1 MVFRRTNYNNRT
13 TYTYKSV
20 TGETITFAPEDA
32 NGEVTADLIKCLH
45 SLDDKEVYNNIKNH
59 KPQLSDDEKATI
71 REWEKTHPREEAPKN
86 WIMSLDAFY
95 GDSDSD
101 MDRSYLMREVYDRLC
116 KEDLAT
122 TRLWE
127 VMDDMPD
134 KQRRAFLLV
143 ELYGYTMTEVAD
155 KLYCSIANVSKLVA
169 RAKKFI
175 EKNYYV

>member
-20 TGETITFAPEDA
+20 TGETITFASGDA
-32 NGEVTADLIKCLH
+32 NGEITADLIKCLH

-59 KPQLSDDEKATI
+59 KPQLSDDEKAAI
-71 REWEKTHPREEAPKN
+71 REWEKAHPREEVPKK

-101 MDRSYLMREVYDRLC
+101 MDRSYLMREVYDRSC

-134 KQRRAFLLV
+134 KQHRAFLLV
-143 ELYGYTMTEVAD
+143 ELYGYTMTEAAD
-155 KLYCSIANVSKLVA
+155 KLRCSIANVSKLVA
-169 RAKKFI
+169 RAKEFI
-175 EKNYYV
+175 RENY